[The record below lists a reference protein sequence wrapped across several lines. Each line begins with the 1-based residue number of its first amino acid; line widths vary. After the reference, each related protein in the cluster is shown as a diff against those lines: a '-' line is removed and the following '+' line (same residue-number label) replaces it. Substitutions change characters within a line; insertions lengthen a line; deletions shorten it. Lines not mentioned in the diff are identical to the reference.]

1 MADLKKLAEEIV
13 GLTLLEA
20 QELKTILKD
29 EYGIEPAA
37 GGAVMM
43 AGPAGG
49 DAGAA
54 AEEEKTEFDVILKAA
69 GGEKIKVIKEVRG
82 ITGLGLKEAKEL
94 VEAGGKAVKEGVDK
108 AEAEEIKGKLEAVG
122 AGLAQHET
130 TAGSGHSGAGPPH
143 PGEPPRAGAALG
155 AALVGRRPVGRAPGI
170 DLCPSLTDAPPKPGG
185 GLRPRDCER

>member
-43 AGPAGG
+43 AGPA
-49 DAGAA
+49 DAGGAAEA
-54 AEEEKTEFDVILKAA
+54 AEEQTEFDVILKAA
-69 GGEKIKVIKEVRG
+69 GDKKINVIKEVRA

-94 VEAGGKAVKEGVDK
+94 VEAGGKAVKEGASKD
-108 AEAEEIKGKLEAVG
+108 EAEEIKKKLE
-122 AGLAQHET
+122 E
-130 TAGSGHSGAGPPH
+130 
-143 PGEPPRAGAALG
+143 AGAEVEL
-155 AALVGRRPVGRAPGI
+155 
-170 DLCPSLTDAPPKPGG
+170 K
-185 GLRPRDCER
+185 